1 MTDPDE
7 PTALVMNAN
16 KYAGNPYMSLLI
28 DGLRD
33 QGVTVL
39 TPDPPIFF
47 PLTRTALRHPD
58 ADVVHLDWL
67 YDYYMTSDIGYPPID
82 KAISILRAVAFLLD
96 LVLISLLSVAVVRT
110 VHNKRHHGGKFRR
123 TERVINEA
131 AFLVADAVTVKCHA
145 AAEIIASEYR
155 VPTADRLH
163 VVPDG
168 SYVSA
173 YENDVSAAEAREALS
188 IPPDRFVYLF
198 FGLIREYKGV
208 PDLVRAFGKL
218 DVPNAKLWIV
228 GNPHDEGI
236 RRQVEALAIATDD
249 VETVLEFVPA
259 ERIQYYMNAS
269 DVLVLPYRDILNSGS
284 AHLGLSYGRP
294 IVAPEIGCLPET
306 LPSENRLLYDP
317 EADDGLREALQ
328 RAHDHP
334 DLESI
339 GRGNYAHALDRNWES
354 TATTLVTVYRRAM
367 ARA

>member
-7 PTALVMNAN
+7 PTALIMGAD
-16 KYAGNPYMSLLI
+16 KYCGNPYMSLLT
-28 DGLRD
+28 DALRD

-39 TPDPPIFF
+39 TPEPPIFF
-47 PLTRTALRHPD
+47 PLTRTALRNPD

-82 KAISILRAVAFLLD
+82 KAISIFRAVAFLLD
-96 LVLISLLSVAVVRT
+96 LVLISLLSIAVVRT

-123 TERVINEA
+123 TERLINEA
-131 AFLVADAVTVKCHA
+131 VFLVADAVTVKCHA
-145 AAEIIASEYR
+145 AAEIIASVYR
-155 VPTADRLH
+155 VPTAEQLH

-173 YENDVSAAEAREALS
+173 YENDVSAARARADLS

-208 PDLVRAFGKL
+208 SDLMRAFMKL

-228 GNPHDEGI
+228 GNPHDEKI
-236 RRQVEALAIATDD
+236 RREVETLAGATDD

-294 IVAPEIGCLPET
+294 IVAPKIGCLPET

-317 EADDGLREALQ
+317 NAEDGLREALR
-328 RAHDHP
+328 RAYDHP
-334 DLESI
+334 DLDSI
-339 GRGNYAHALDRNWES
+339 GRANYEHAFDRNWAS
-354 TATTLVTVYRRAM
+354 TATTLITVYRRAI
-367 ARA
+367 AGA